1 MNSAALFSPFFFDF
15 DFDFLCFLLRCD
27 PECLLD
33 LDRPRDDEE
42 DDEELE
48 EEEDDLHKRSVNNCQ
63 HCYVFANLLLL
74 LELRLSSSFVLPC
87 PFLDLDSV
95 LLPPEVLLL
104 LLFDPLLLLRL
115 LLLLG
120 IETTKEYRS
129 QYSLS

>member
-27 PECLLD
+27 PERLLD
-33 LDRPRDDEE
+33 LDLPRDDEE

-48 EEEDDLHKRSVNNCQ
+48 EEEDDLHRRSVNNCQ
-63 HCYVFANLLLL
+63 PCYVFENLLLL

-104 LLFDPLLLLRL
+104 LLDPLLLLRL

>member
-27 PECLLD
+27 PERLLD
-33 LDRPRDDEE
+33 LDRPRDDED

-48 EEEDDLHKRSVNNCQ
+48 EEEDD
-63 HCYVFANLLLL
+63 LLLL
-74 LELRLSSSFVLPC
+74 LELRLSSSFGLPC

-95 LLPPEVLLL
+95 LLPPEELLL
-104 LLFDPLLLLRL
+104 LLDPLLLLRL

-120 IETTKEYRS
+120 IETTKEHRS
-129 QYSLS
+129 QYSL